1 MNKRRKLRNYWLIPS
16 YQGRYVGFL
25 VASCF
30 AAMAGYGLV
39 FYRFIRENYDTIV
52 ELSPITDDS
61 KFLLYSE
68 LNSIIMYL
76 TVLSFVFLLVITVI
90 GIVFSHKVAGPMFKI
105 RSICHAINNGN
116 LGRRIALRPGDDF
129 REVVAELNRALNTL
143 HSSKSRVFRVVQG
156 DYHLNETFAF
166 ERLITLIEE
175 GKIPASTQVLE
186 TDGQSSTPIP
196 AHSLLVEYQARK
208 KSS

>member
-39 FYRFIRENYDTIV
+39 FYRFIHENYDTIV

-68 LNSIIMYL
+68 LNSIIFYL
-76 TVLSFVFLLVITVI
+76 SILSFVFLFVITLI
-90 GIVFSHKVAGPMFKI
+90 GVVFSHKVAGPMFKI
-105 RSICHAINNGN
+105 KSICNAINNGQ

-143 HSSKSRVFRVVQG
+143 HASRSRVFRVVQG
-156 DYHLNETFAF
+156 DNYLNESFAF

-175 GKIPASTQVLE
+175 GKISASTQVLE
-186 TDGQSSTPIP
+186 TESQSTNPIP
-196 AHSLLVEYQARK
+196 AHSLLVEAQSNK

>member
-1 MNKRRKLRNYWLIPS
+1 MS
-16 YQGRYVGFL
+16 
-25 VASCF
+25 
-30 AAMAGYGLV
+30 GYGLV

-61 KFLLYSE
+61 KILLYTE
-68 LNSIIMYL
+68 LNSIILYL
-76 TVLSFVFLLVITVI
+76 SVLSFVFLSVITII

-105 RSICHAINNGN
+105 KTICNAINAGH

-156 DYHLNETFAF
+156 DNYLNETFAF

-175 GKIPASTQVLE
+175 GKIPASTQILE
-186 TDGQSSTPIP
+186 LDDQSRTPFP
-196 AHSLLVEYQARK
+196 AHSLLVEVQGKK